1 MVPNLKL
8 AHRIPTCEFYLP
20 EAPAPTPRTYSVVHP
35 LACQCYY
42 ISPLGRIHASPIP
55 RPQTLL
61 RKEVWGMSQEAQS
74 RSHGTT
80 SEGTTMPNTRAR
92 LIRERTQLTPSMAK
106 ATGVKPRA
114 SSTSPSFDSDD
125 TASNDRKMMAQM
137 TAKTRVKKQWRTVPT
152 VLSKLPAKRQM
163 TMAPQSKETGFS

>member
-8 AHRIPTCEFYLP
+8 AHRIPTCEFYPPGSPNPQDL
-20 EAPAPTPRTYSVVHP
+20 
-35 LACQCYY
+35 QCG
-42 ISPLGRIHASPIP
+42 SPFGVSMLLHQPSRKDTRGPDS

-80 SEGTTMPNTRAR
+80 SEGTTMPEHQGPSSHPRADAADS
-92 LIRERTQLTPSMAK
+92 QHGKSH
-106 ATGVKPRA
+106 GVKTASRPPPPRA
-114 SSTSPSFDSDD
+114 FDSDD

-137 TAKTRVKKQWRTVPT
+137 TAKTR
-152 VLSKLPAKRQM
+152 
-163 TMAPQSKETGFS
+163 E